1 VRRAI
6 QTIVVLSLLLGAR
19 QAYADPVA
27 VGDLLHVLGTD
38 GTIWGGAFDVD
49 NTSNGPGIDFKT
61 FCVQLR
67 EDIDYDHLFVVGSI
81 TDFADDDGGPNP
93 ISLET
98 AWIFSSYRHGALS
111 MFTSDEIQ
119 SAIWALQGDWTI
131 AEGMSLFGPS
141 VIGDPESLIA
151 LAEAAVDAG
160 WTNDGVRVLNLFT
173 LDGQKAQDQL
183 TLSELSEI
191 PEPGTLLLVVSG
203 AAALAKRRR
212 RKQQV

>member
-1 VRRAI
+1 
-6 QTIVVLSLLLGAR
+6 
-19 QAYADPVA
+19 
-27 VGDLLHVLGTD
+27 
-38 GTIWGGAFDVD
+38 
-49 NTSNGPGIDFKT
+49 
-61 FCVQLR
+61 
-67 EDIDYDHLFVVGSI
+67 
-81 TDFADDDGGPNP
+81 
-93 ISLET
+93 
-98 AWIFSSYRHGALS
+98 

-119 SAIWALQGDWTI
+119 SAIWALEDDWTI

-183 TLSELSEI
+183 TLSEI
-191 PEPGTLLLVVSG
+191 PEPGTLLLVGSG
-203 AAALAKRRR
+203 AAAVVKRRR